1 VSGFILHFAGP
12 LQSWGEHSAFGERD
26 TAAQPTRSGVVGLLA
41 GALGLARGADLSR
54 FRELAVT
61 VRVDRPGVR
70 IQDFHTAGGGYPQHR
85 TPPTA
90 EGKRRGDGS
99 GTIVSRRHYLADAA
113 FTVAVD
119 GPPEVVDTCTEA
131 LRTPGWAPFLGRRSC
146 PPAGPLV
153 LRTQLPDAAA
163 ELDRVPLARR
173 KPFAGDTVRVLFSG
187 DRPTPGTA
195 AERQSVTSY
204 DDDPVSFANRNRV
217 YRSRVAYQFTRELPA
232 GLCGGYGTDY
242 LDRLETYLSAEVG
255 A

>member
-1 VSGFILHFAGP
+1 MTGILLHFSGP

-26 TAAQPTRSGVVGLLA
+26 TASQPTRSGIIGLLA
-41 GALGLARGADLSR
+41 GALGLARGADLGR

-70 IQDFHTAGGGYPQHR
+70 AQDFHTAGGGYPQYR

-119 GPPEVVDTCTEA
+119 GPSEVVEACGEA
-131 LRTPGWAPFLGRRSC
+131 LRAPGWAPFLGRRSC

-153 LRTQLPDAAA
+153 LRTGVADAAA
-163 ELDRVPLARR
+163 ELALVPLARR
-173 KPFAGDTVRVLFSG
+173 KPFAGDVVPVLFSG
-187 DRPTPGTA
+187 DRPAPELP
-195 AERQSVTSY
+195 AEAQAVTSY
-204 DDDPVSFANRNRV
+204 DDDPVSFAGRNRV
-217 YRSRVAYQFTRELPA
+217 YRSRTAYQYTRELPA
-232 GLCGGYGTDY
+232 DRCGGYGTDY
-242 LDRLETYLSAEVG
+242 IDALTTYLSAEV
-255 A
+255 AS